1 MKKKKTLLRGVWH
14 AQNSFFIFIK
24 YANFW
29 RSRCPRRCHC
39 VRSLLTLD
47 SNVNKGGILLSSLE
61 VFLVK
66 WTVCYVVL
74 PWLTAVCIPVLGT
87 FRELVDINF
96 VSAMGPPGGGRNPV
110 TPRFLRHFNH
120 LSFTE
125 LEDESK
131 HRIFA
136 TILRS
141 WLGRALYINFS
152 IVYPFDIMGVQETS
166 TAAAAV

>member
-1 MKKKKTLLRGVWH
+1 M
-14 AQNSFFIFIK
+14 Q
-24 YANFW
+24 
-29 RSRCPRRCHC
+29 
-39 VRSLLTLD
+39 
-47 SNVNKGGILLSSLE
+47 
-61 VFLVK
+61 
-66 WTVCYVVL
+66 
-74 PWLTAVCIPVLGT
+74 GT

-96 VSAMGPPGGGRNPV
+96 VAAMGPPGGGRNPV

-141 WLGRALYINFS
+141 WIGMAFYITSKLSLPLSLSFGNATTFKYIRGDSRKDFCVEFS
-152 IVYPFDIMGVQETS
+152 SSI
-166 TAAAAV
+166 

>member
-1 MKKKKTLLRGVWH
+1 
-14 AQNSFFIFIK
+14 
-24 YANFW
+24 
-29 RSRCPRRCHC
+29 
-39 VRSLLTLD
+39 
-47 SNVNKGGILLSSLE
+47 
-61 VFLVK
+61 
-66 WTVCYVVL
+66 
-74 PWLTAVCIPVLGT
+74 
-87 FRELVDINF
+87 
-96 VSAMGPPGGGRNPV
+96 MGPPGGGRNPV

-152 IVYPFDIMGVQETS
+152 IVYPFDIMEVQETS
-166 TAAAAV
+166 TAAAAVWDALFFQWLKVRI

>member
-1 MKKKKTLLRGVWH
+1 MHVISHYQSARKIISLQAVVTYT
-14 AQNSFFIFIK
+14 AS
-24 YANFW
+24 
-29 RSRCPRRCHC
+29 C
-39 VRSLLTLD
+39 VL
-47 SNVNKGGILLSSLE
+47 
-61 VFLVK
+61 F
-66 WTVCYVVL
+66 
-74 PWLTAVCIPVLGT
+74 PGT

-136 TILRS
+136 TILKS
-141 WLGRALYINFS
+141 WIGK
-152 IVYPFDIMGVQETS
+152 
-166 TAAAAV
+166 